1 MHLIAAADSIYAER
15 VTHAG
20 VAAGERFSK
29 LAQKY
34 DKTPG
39 QMAILWCKDQPGI
52 TSPII
57 GPRTL
62 GQLKELLPVL
72 EMDLSDEERAACD
85 QINPP
90 GGVITN
96 FHNTAGWM
104 KTP

>member
-1 MHLIAAADSIYAER
+1 MPDSVYAER
-15 VTHAG
+15 VTPAG
-20 VAAGERFSK
+20 IARAQHFAEIAKMYSK
-29 LAQKY
+29 S
-34 DKTPG
+34 PG
-39 QMAILWCKDQPGI
+39 QLALLWCKDQPGI

-62 GQLKELLPVL
+62 TQLKELLPVL
-72 EMDLSDEERAACD
+72 DWRLTEEQRSACD

-90 GGVITN
+90 GGYVVN